1 MGGAGR
7 GVGSWGQG
15 GGLGAMRAWMREPGD
30 HGTRRAVGWR
40 VGGLA
45 SPPHVPFEKYDGRMH
60 DWRSHALL
68 PVVKCTTG
76 GPMNDRRPNSVPA
89 VKYMTSGQM
98 LVRQSNALLA
108 VKCMTGGQMHDH

>member
-1 MGGAGR
+1 MGR
-7 GVGSWGQG
+7 GGGWARGDSEAGWGDAG
-15 GGLGAMRAWMREPGD
+15 IDAGAWGYMPATKCKMAD
-30 HGTRRAVGWR
+30 
-40 VGGLA
+40 GGLA

-108 VKCMTGGQMHDH
+108 VKCTTGGQMHDH